1 MTKKYWLTACLVA
14 ASLSSQALGDE
25 NGDEDISPAK
35 ADISGQWAFEANTND
50 ECSFT
55 GLALLMPTENP
66 NRFECELTAL
76 QVCNVET
83 WQVRQSCTAVRL
95 GDQLIID
102 SEIEEFIQGEDSG
115 AYMPDD
121 FTLKIKSGDHMRGV
135 LRSWGQHIAEFRR
148 AEGVIG

>member
-1 MTKKYWLTACLVA
+1 MTARYWLSAILLTAA
-14 ASLSSQALGDE
+14 TTGHAFADESS
-25 NGDEDISPAK
+25 EDVSPAQ
-35 ADISGQWAFEANTND
+35 ADISGEWAFEANTND

-55 GLALLMPTENP
+55 GLALLTRTDDPD
-66 NRFECELTAL
+66 RFECELTAL

-83 WQVRQSCTAVRL
+83 WQVRQSCSAVRL

-102 SEIEEFIQGEDSG
+102 STIEEFIQGRDIG